1 MNSKPSNPI
10 DRRRFVR
17 ASLAASVGGVLAP
30 AILRGSEA
38 PQPAKLALLHRSGR
52 PLGWFPNVTAP
63 RILAATEGATAILV
77 HASNDTILQIG
88 RRKQS
93 LGLLTRARMTIAPD
107 GTMYIAGQRDRSLWL
122 IRVTP
127 SGKVASTRL
136 ATLAEPHGAA
146 GLDLVWTPDGVRII
160 ASGSRPQTVALYSDV
175 PSTPPRV
182 LTVNAWAQPI
192 LRYDPARRRLHL
204 LLCPWIDASAIYSTA
219 YYLRSDDHGETWL
232 QADAKPYDLP
242 LQPNS
247 REHGLERPPPEVV
260 TIIGQPNGGHSN
272 TLAHCLELDPDG
284 HPHFLYS
291 FNRPY
296 HLAREPFM
304 RCVHVCW
311 DGAKWSL
318 DRWDGSKWK
327 FGELS
332 ADFAVDIA
340 GGCLDIVNRDTLHA
354 LVMFKDR
361 KASWLDLGITSSRD
375 GGRTWSPVQEVT
387 TDASAR
393 AAHYITPQWTRVGSA
408 REFICSGLNREP
420 RAPLYRG
427 RIDDRR
433 FV

>member
-1 MNSKPSNPI
+1 MK
-10 DRRRFVR
+10 RRAFIT
-17 ASLAASVGGVLAP
+17 SVGAGVLLTGAP
-30 AILRGSEA
+30 PVLRGAETR
-38 PQPAKLALLHRSGR
+38 PPAKLDLLHRSGR

-63 RILAATEGATAILV
+63 RILAATEGATAILA

-88 RRKQS
+88 RRRQS
-93 LGLLTRARMTIAPD
+93 LGHLARARMTSTPD
-107 GTMYIAGQRDRSLWL
+107 GTLYVAGLRDHSLWL
-122 IRVTP
+122 LRVTP
-127 SGKVASTRL
+127 SGKVASARL
-136 ATLAEPHGAA
+136 GSLPEPHGAA
-146 GLDLVWTPDGVRII
+146 GLDLVWTPDGVRVI
-160 ASGSRPQTVALYSDV
+160 ASGPRPQTVALYSEV
-175 PSTPPRV
+175 PGTPPRV
-182 LTVNAWAQPI
+182 LTVEAWAQPI
-192 LRYDPARRRLHL
+192 LRYDPARQRLHL
-204 LLCPWIDASAIYSTA
+204 LLCPWIDASAIYSTV
-219 YYLRSDDHGETWL
+219 YYLRSDDHGETWC

-247 REHGLERPPPEVV
+247 REHGLERPTPEVV

-304 RCVHVCW
+304 RCAHVCW

-340 GGCLDIVNRDTLHA
+340 GGCLDIVTRDTLHA

-375 GGRTWSPVQEVT
+375 GGRTWSPVRAVT
-387 TDASAR
+387 TNANAR
-393 AAHYITPQWTRVGSA
+393 ATHYVTPQWARVVGA
-408 REFICSGLNREP
+408 REFICSGFNREP

-433 FV
+433 IA